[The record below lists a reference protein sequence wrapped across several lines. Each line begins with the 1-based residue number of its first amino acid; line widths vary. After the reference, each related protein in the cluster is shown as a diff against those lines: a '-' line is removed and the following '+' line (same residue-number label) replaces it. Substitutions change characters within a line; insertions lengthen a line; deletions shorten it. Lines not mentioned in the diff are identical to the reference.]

1 MTTKRMGCSQQITMC
16 FDLFNLR
23 KGLLQERGHDRLQFR
38 TDTTTIKEDMT
49 YSIRIQLRKE
59 FTTEN
64 LNDDSPVLME
74 RINALGMETL

>member
-38 TDTTTIKEDMT
+38 TDTTAIKTDT
-49 YSIRIQLRKE
+49 TDFLRIQLRQE
-59 FTTEN
+59 FLTEN
-64 LNDDSPVLME
+64 PSDDGPVLME
-74 RINALGMETL
+74 GIDALCVETH

>member
-38 TDTTTIKEDMT
+38 TDTTAIKTDT
-49 YSIRIQLRKE
+49 TDFLRIQLRQE
-59 FTTEN
+59 FLTEN
-64 LNDDSPVLME
+64 PSDDGPVLRE
-74 RINALGMETL
+74 GIDALCVETH